1 VPGRLRA
8 PAGWSSRTKFFLFFS
23 GSLTSLRS
31 SPHIL
36 TSASDR
42 LRGNVDM
49 KEIQVEAVGID
60 GKLRCILLGNPLQVQ
75 LCDFSA
81 VFCDK
86 AGVPLAFPCDR
97 SMCISK
103 KLNDDELDNMG
114 HRERGPLWSG
124 GGIRQDETPRPFEAV
139 FGGDLADASILPR
152 LSAASLAKLSG
163 SSHLMLERCS
173 RDSLWRSHFRRQFYR
188 GTAQEAHSSLAG
200 ASDDAFRGYLTRLS
214 LLFRIVGG
222 WEKTRVGELRA
233 MYAWRMTQRRKLHR
247 AWDTLHLFLGSRAE
261 LRQGL
266 SDLEIWNLERK
277 LPHVHTGFLIPLQ
290 VRELY
295 MLANGQGTGWGFH
308 SSHQGIMNG
317 HR

>member
-1 VPGRLRA
+1 
-8 PAGWSSRTKFFLFFS
+8 
-23 GSLTSLRS
+23 
-31 SPHIL
+31 
-36 TSASDR
+36 
-42 LRGNVDM
+42 M

-60 GKLRCILLGNPLQVQ
+60 GRLRCILLGNPLQVQ

-86 AGVPLAFPCDR
+86 AGVPLALPRAGVPRDR

-103 KLNDDELDNMG
+103 VTVSRSPEVTAPRSPHKKINDDELDNMG
-114 HRERGPLWSG
+114 QRERGPLWPRG
-124 GGIRQDETPRPFEAV
+124 MIRQDESPRPFETV
-139 FGGDLADASILPR
+139 FGGDLADDSILPR
-152 LSAASLAKLSG
+152 LNAASLAKLSG
-163 SSHLMLERCS
+163 ASHLMLERCS
-173 RDSLWRSHFRRQFYR
+173 RDSLWRSHFRRQFCR
-188 GTAQEAHSSLAG
+188 CTVELAHSSLAG
-200 ASDDAFRGYLTRLS
+200 ERHDAFRGYLTRLS

-233 MYAWRMTQRRKLHR
+233 MYAWRMTQRRKVHR

-261 LRQGL
+261 LRPGL

-277 LPHVHTGFLIPLQ
+277 LPHVHTGFLMPLQ

-295 MLANGQGTGWGFH
+295 MLANGQGTGWGCH